1 MARGKTSEGLSKLLK
16 RAEKV
21 SLSDLAAGNRTKKST
36 PNDVTELVASVLA
49 VGIRAGASAIHI
61 EPRAADIRI
70 RHRIDG
76 VLTEAESMPL
86 AVGPVLVAGLKI
98 LVHLPVDEEETLPQ
112 QAATTVT
119 VQGKPYK
126 LQVATI
132 PVEDGEKAVVQLTS
146 LSGKAPT
153 LEQLGYWGPGLK
165 ALSTAVTKP
174 RGLVLLA
181 GPHDSGQAESAYSIL
196 SQINSPSVSISTI
209 EDPIVYR
216 IPDATQT
223 QVNGRIGL
231 TFSTGLRT
239 LLRQDANVLF
249 VSNLRDSE
257 TAKLAVE
264 GALSGRLL
272 IAGLHS
278 PSATGAISHLL
289 AAGVEPYLVAHTVQ
303 AVIGQRVV
311 RRLCENCKQIY
322 TPNEQELIGILK
334 SLGIR
339 TAAQLQ
345 RVRELEHQALEEKL
359 VVGASPTTSATS
371 ITSLYRPSKDG
382 CAECSHTGYKGGI
395 GIYEVLE
402 MTESIQRLILGS
414 ATSQVIGDQAT
425 QEGMPT
431 MQMDGLVKVLL
442 GITSV
447 DEVASAT
454 E

>member
-1 MARGKTSEGLSKLLK
+1 
-16 RAEKV
+16 
-21 SLSDLAAGNRTKKST
+21 
-36 PNDVTELVASVLA
+36 
-49 VGIRAGASAIHI
+49 
-61 EPRAADIRI
+61 
-70 RHRIDG
+70 
-76 VLTEAESMPL
+76 
-86 AVGPVLVAGLKI
+86 
-98 LVHLPVDEEETLPQ
+98 
-112 QAATTVT
+112 
-119 VQGKPYK
+119 
-126 LQVATI
+126 
-132 PVEDGEKAVVQLTS
+132 VV
-146 LSGKAPT
+146 
-153 LEQLGYWGPGLK
+153 
-165 ALSTAVTKP
+165 
-174 RGLVLLA
+174 LA

-196 SQINSPSVSISTI
+196 SHINSPSVSISTI

-216 IPDATQT
+216 IPGATQT

-272 IAGLHS
+272 VTGLHS
-278 PSATGAISHLL
+278 TSATGAISHLL
-289 AAGVEPYLVAHTVQ
+289 AAGIEPYLIAHTVQ
-303 AVIGQRVV
+303 AVVGQRVV
-311 RRLCENCKQIY
+311 RRLCENCKQIF
-322 TPNEQELIGILK
+322 TPSEQELIGILK

-345 RVRELEHQALEEKL
+345 RVRELEQQALEEKL

-382 CAECSHTGYKGGI
+382 CAECSHTGYKGGV

-402 MTESIQRLILGS
+402 MSESVQRLILGS
-414 ATSQVIGDQAT
+414 ATSQVIEDQAV